1 MMISIDINLP
11 FLLQLHIRQV
21 FHDSES
27 DKTPEGHESSENFGE
42 MLTRVKVA
50 LEGGLSVSEGLDCSC
65 NLTLLLVAEADAGVV
80 IVCAT

>member
-1 MMISIDINLP
+1 MMISIDIKLP
-11 FLLQLHIRQV
+11 FLLQLHICQV

-27 DKTPEGHESSENFGE
+27 NKAPEGHEGSENFGE
-42 MLTRVKVA
+42 VLTRVKVA

-65 NLTLLLVAEADAGVV
+65 NLTLLLVAGADAGVV